1 MKWRELY
8 KIAVLETSPR
18 LLKQKASDAER
29 AVRARLEE
37 MSDNA
42 ADDLEKAEL
51 ERALDALRV
60 LKDTHWA

>member
-1 MKWRELY
+1 MNWRELY
-8 KIAVLETSPR
+8 KGAVLETNPT
-18 LLKQKASDAER
+18 LLKPKVADAER
-29 AVRARLEE
+29 AVRARLDD
-37 MSDNA
+37 MNNSA